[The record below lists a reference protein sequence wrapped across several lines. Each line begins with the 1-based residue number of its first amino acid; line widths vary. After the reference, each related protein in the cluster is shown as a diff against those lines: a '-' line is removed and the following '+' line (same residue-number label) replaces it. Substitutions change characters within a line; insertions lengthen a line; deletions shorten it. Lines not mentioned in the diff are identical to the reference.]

1 MLPPLPPCLPCGPG
15 VRICWVHRDIIR
27 TIAGSKAGVLLTTYD
42 QVRLQ
47 RADLLDVAWGY
58 AILDEGHKIR
68 NPDAEVRVCCIP
80 YLSLGLQ
87 LPVYATVKRPWAN
100 GLLKTGMNSIA
111 SVGHA
116 TCSLQTSLSRHCPAV
131 LCCCDA

>member
-1 MLPPLPPCLPCGPG
+1 M
-15 VRICWVHRDIIR
+15 HRDIIR

-68 NPDAEVRVCCIP
+68 NPDAEVRVA
-80 YLSLGLQ
+80 YLISGSSLQ
-87 LPVYATVKRPWAN
+87 LPVYATVKRFWAN
-100 GLLKTGMNSIA
+100 GLFGAGMDSIA
-111 SVGHA
+111 SDKHF
-116 TCSLQTSLSRHCPAV
+116 TCSMQISSSRHCPAV